1 MPNHVRLVAP
11 LSLLV
16 VNKAW
21 LVPAALLGLAFRS
34 NKRQNPELI
43 LSVNLSNQSVDRV
56 IHTINILGTLL
67 QHQEL
72 FDTFL

>member
-43 LSVNLSNQSVDRV
+43 LSVNLSNQSVDRM
-56 IHTINILGTLL
+56 IHTIKADLHDRKFLAWLG
-67 QHQEL
+67 
-72 FDTFL
+72 